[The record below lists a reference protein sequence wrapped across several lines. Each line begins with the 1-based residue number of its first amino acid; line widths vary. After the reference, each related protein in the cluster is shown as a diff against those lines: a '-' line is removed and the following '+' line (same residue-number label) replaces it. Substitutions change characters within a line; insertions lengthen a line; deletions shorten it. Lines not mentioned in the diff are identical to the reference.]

1 MKVAFRFLR
10 FAGVV
15 VLVFAAIT
23 AATFAS
29 AATPAGLS
37 AEQTQWLAKAT
48 RHEKAGWIYL
58 HIEGKPRERGFQHGY
73 LLAAEIA
80 ESLRVDRAQW
90 LHDTSF
96 DWAWLVEHTKGF
108 VLPALD
114 AELRDELAGIAEG
127 TKAAGHPVS
136 FEDLAIDNA
145 WFELSG
151 YWWPLASKKMTG
163 FDSVEKPKQS
173 CSSFIATGRMTK
185 DGGIVLGHNTWFG
198 YVDAV
203 FNVVIDL
210 VPAKGHRIL
219 MQTKPGWIH
228 SGTDFFLTDAGLVGS
243 ETTIGG
249 FQHFTEKGIPEFARM
264 RRATQDASNIDEWC
278 AIIKKG
284 NNGGYA
290 NAWLIG
296 DVKTGEIAR
305 LELGLKYVGFERTKD
320 GFFIGS
326 NIAENL
332 NILRLE
338 TNTNDGDIRLP
349 SVARRVRW
357 KQLMKEN
364 AGKIDVALGESMLA
378 DCYDTCLDKENPSA
392 RTLAGHSELDPSIGV
407 GTPYRPGGAFD
418 SKVIDT
424 AMAKQMR
431 FAGRWGS
438 ADGIGF
444 DADAFLHA
452 HPQFDWMTGLLK
464 SRPTQP
470 WTEFRA
476 GEKN

>member
-1 MKVAFRFLR
+1 MKASTLR
-10 FAGVV
+10 FGFVFSCFALGFGSLFAG
-15 VLVFAAIT
+15 
-23 AATFAS
+23 S
-29 AATPAGLS
+29 AGGLTT
-37 AEQTQWLAKAT
+37 EQQQWLAQAT

-58 HIEGKPRERGFQHGY
+58 HVEGGPRERGFQHGY
-73 LLAAEIA
+73 LLAKEIA
-80 ESLRVDRAQW
+80 ETLRVDRAQW
-90 LHDTSF
+90 LHDSGLE
-96 DWAWLVEHTKGF
+96 WSWLVANTKGF
-108 VLPALD
+108 VQPAID
-114 AELRDELAGIAEG
+114 AENRAELEGIVEGAKAGG
-127 TKAAGHPVS
+127 AAVS
-136 FEDLAIDNA
+136 FDDLVTDNA
-145 WFELSG
+145 WFELAG
-151 YWWPLASKKMTG
+151 YWWPLAQRKMPG
-163 FDSVEKPKQS
+163 VDQVEKPKQS
-173 CSSFIATGRMTK
+173 CSSFIATGHMTK

-198 YVDAV
+198 FLDAV

-210 VPAKGHRIL
+210 VPEKGHRIL

-249 FQHFTEKGIPEFARM
+249 FTHFTEKGIPEFARM
-264 RRATQDASNIDEWC
+264 RRATQDANNIDEWC
-278 AIIKKG
+278 AIMKKG

-296 DVKTGEIAR
+296 DVNTNEIAR

-332 NILRLE
+332 QILRLE

-378 DCYDTCLDKENPSA
+378 DCFDACLNVEKPSA
-392 RTLAGHSELDPSIGV
+392 RTLAGHSELDPSLGV
-407 GTPYRPGGAFD
+407 GAPYRPGGAFD
-418 SKVIDT
+418 SKVIDS

-431 FAGRWGS
+431 FAARWGS

-444 DADAFLHA
+444 DADQFLKDHA
-452 HPQFDWMTGLLK
+452 QFDWMAGLLK
-464 SRPTQP
+464 SRPVQP

-476 GEKN
+476 GERK